1 VAGTVPIPIFSAGL
15 SLRHRGRAL
24 QSFVNQTE
32 EAIPEVKHPD
42 PEDEAQLAEAALARY
57 DSLGTTAK
65 EAPPESI
72 GPLLD
77 DVMDLDGYLSW
88 LAFNTLVR
96 NGGAHTLPRPLPPVA
111 SMVELRWAARVRLT
125 CVISPLRRFVR

>member
-1 VAGTVPIPIFSAGL
+1 M
-15 SLRHRGRAL
+15 